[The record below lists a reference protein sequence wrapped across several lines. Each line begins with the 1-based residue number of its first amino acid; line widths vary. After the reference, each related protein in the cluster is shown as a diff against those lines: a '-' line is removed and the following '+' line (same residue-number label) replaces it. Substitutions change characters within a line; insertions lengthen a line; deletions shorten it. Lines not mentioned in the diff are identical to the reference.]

1 MIHPNSEIQEFDI
14 VIIGSTGDLSVKKIL
29 PALMRRF
36 IDGQIPE
43 NSNIFCI
50 GRQQLSTEDFLDNLK
65 ERIKIDEYL
74 YT

>member
-1 MIHPNSEIQEFDI
+1 MIHPNSEIKEFDI
-14 VIIGSTGDLSVKKIL
+14 IIIGSTGDLSIKKIL

-50 GRQQLSTEDFLDNLK
+50 ARQKLSTDDFLDNLK
-65 ERIKIDEYL
+65 EKNK
-74 YT
+74 T